1 LIKQLDKKA
10 LRRKRHLR
18 VRKKV
23 KGTPEKPRLT
33 VFKSQ
38 KHIYAQII
46 DDTKGNTLVSASTN
60 QKQLKEKLEKTW
72 DENAA
77 KEVGKLVAEKA
88 KEKGITE
95 IVFDRSGYKYHGKVK
110 ALAEAA
116 RETGLKF

>member
-23 KGTPEKPRLT
+23 RGTREKPRLT

-46 DDTKGNTLVSASTN
+46 DDTKGVTLVSASTT

-77 KEVGKLVAEKA
+77 KEVGKLIAEKA

>member
-23 KGTPEKPRLT
+23 RGTPEKPRLT

-46 DDTKGNTLVSASTN
+46 DDTKGVTLVSASTT

-77 KEVGKLVAEKA
+77 KEVGKLIAEKA

>member
-1 LIKQLDKKA
+1 MIKQLDKKA
-10 LRRKRHLR
+10 LRQKRHLR
-18 VRKKV
+18 VRKRV
-23 KGTPEKPRLT
+23 RGTPEKPRLT

-46 DDTKGNTLVSASTN
+46 DDTKGVTLVSASTT

-72 DENAA
+72 DDNAA
-77 KEVGKLVAEKA
+77 KEVGKLIAEKA

>member
-10 LRRKRHLR
+10 LRQKRHLR
-18 VRKKV
+18 VRKNV
-23 KGTPEKPRLT
+23 RGTPEKPRLT

-46 DDTKGNTLVSASTN
+46 DDTKGVTLVSASTT
-60 QKQLKEKLEKTW
+60 QKPLKEKLEKTW

-77 KEVGKLVAEKA
+77 KEVGKLIAEKA

>member
-1 LIKQLDKKA
+1 MIKQLDKKA

-46 DDTKGNTLVSASTN
+46 DDTKGNTLVSASTT

-77 KEVGKLVAEKA
+77 QEVGKLIAEKA
-88 KEKGITE
+88 KEKDITE

-116 RETGLKF
+116 REMGLKF

>member
-1 LIKQLDKKA
+1 MIKQLDKKA
-10 LRRKRHLR
+10 LRQKRHLR
-18 VRKKV
+18 VRKNV
-23 KGTPEKPRLT
+23 RGTPEKPRLT

-46 DDTKGNTLVSASTN
+46 DDTKGVTLVSASTT

-77 KEVGKLVAEKA
+77 KEVGKLIAEKA

>member
-1 LIKQLDKKA
+1 MIKQLDKKA

-18 VRKKV
+18 VRKNV
-23 KGTPEKPRLT
+23 RGTPEKPRLT

-46 DDTKGNTLVSASTN
+46 DDTKGVTLVSASTT

-77 KEVGKLVAEKA
+77 KEVGKLIAEKA

>member
-10 LRRKRHLR
+10 LRQKRHLR
-18 VRKKV
+18 VRKNV
-23 KGTPEKPRLT
+23 RGTPEKPRLT

-46 DDTKGNTLVSASTN
+46 DDTKGVTLVSASTT

-77 KEVGKLVAEKA
+77 KEVGKLIAEKA

>member
-10 LRRKRHLR
+10 LRQKRHLR
-18 VRKKV
+18 VRKRV
-23 KGTPEKPRLT
+23 RGTPEKPRLT

-46 DDTKGNTLVSASTN
+46 DDTKGVTVVSVSTT

-77 KEVGKLVAEKA
+77 KEVGKLIAEKA